1 MREIR
6 ITQRSIFDPEYVDHE
21 IGQELASICAW
32 LDQHPEVLELVAAD
46 LISEDQGSERGRS
59 ALPVEAVLRCGIL
72 KQYRQVS
79 YRELEFLLKDSRSF
93 AHFARLDP
101 LSIPCFST
109 LQSAISRIRAETWE
123 ALNQALL
130 KSASAK
136 KVEKAKQI
144 RFDATVVE
152 THILSPSDSRL
163 LFDGVRVMVRLLTE
177 ARRHLGCQRI
187 VFHSHRRVAKRRHR
201 AIGSARGAERRA
213 ELYVDLLAAVDNTL
227 GYLDVARSFVSRSSA
242 FWASAWVVEADHYR
256 CLIER
261 VIDQVRRRV
270 FEGESVPATEKVVS
284 LFEPHTDIIK
294 KGGREVQYGHKVTLA
309 TGKSGLVLDAVIET
323 GNPPDT
329 TCFLPMLERHIAL
342 YGHAPVSLATDG
354 GYTKQDNLT
363 QAKELGVEN
372 VAFHKKKGLTIE
384 AMTGER
390 WLYYKLKRFRAGI
403 EAGISYLKR
412 CFGLSRC
419 NWKGLAHYRAYV
431 WSSIFAHNLLV
442 LGRKQPAA
450 A

>member
-6 ITQRSIFDPEYVDHE
+6 ITQRSLFDPEYVDHV
-21 IGQELASICAW
+21 IGQELASISAW

-46 LISEDQGSERGRS
+46 LIPEDQDRERGRS

-93 AHFARLDP
+93 ARFVRLDP
-101 LSIPCFST
+101 LRIPCFST

-130 KSASAK
+130 VSASAM
-136 KVEKAKQI
+136 KVEKAERI

-177 ARRHLGCQRI
+177 ARRHLGREQV

-213 ELYVDLLAAVDNTL
+213 ELYADLLGAVDKTL
-227 GYLDVARSFVSRSSA
+227 SYLDATRSVVSQSSA
-242 FWASAWVVEADHYR
+242 VWASAWVVEADHYR
-256 CLIER
+256 GLIER
-261 VIDQVRRRV
+261 VIDQVHRRV
-270 FEGESVPATEKVVS
+270 FDGETVPATEKVVS

-294 KGGREVQYGHKVTLA
+294 KGGREVQYGHKVTLS

-329 TCFLPMLERHIAL
+329 TCFLPMLERHITQ
-342 YGHAPVSLATDG
+342 YGRAPVSLATDG
-354 GYTKQDNLT
+354 GYTQQDNLT
-363 QAKELGVEN
+363 KAKELGVEH

-442 LGRKQPAA
+442 LGRRQPAVT
-450 A
+450 

>member
-1 MREIR
+1 MRAIR
-6 ITQRSIFDPEYVDHE
+6 ITQRSIFDPEYADHE
-21 IGQELASICAW
+21 IGRELASISTW
-32 LDQHPEVLELVAAD
+32 LDQHPQVLGLVAAD
-46 LISEDQGSERGRS
+46 LIAEDQGRDRGRS

-79 YRELEFLLKDSRSF
+79 YRELEFLLKDSRSMV
-93 AHFARLDP
+93 HFARLDP
-101 LSIPCFST
+101 LSIPRFST
-109 LQSAISRIRAETWE
+109 LQSAISRVRAETWE

-136 KVEKAKQI
+136 KVEKAEQV
-144 RFDATVVE
+144 RFDATVVQ

-177 ARRHLGCQRI
+177 AQRQLGPERI
-187 VFHSHRRVAKRRHR
+187 AFHSHRRVAKRRHR

-213 ELYVDLLAAVDNTL
+213 ELYVELLAAVGKTL
-227 GYLDVARSFVSRSSA
+227 GYLDTARDVISRHSA
-242 FWASAWVVEADHYR
+242 FWARVWVIEANHYR
-256 CLIER
+256 GLIER

-270 FEGESVPATEKVVS
+270 FQGETVPATEKVVS

-294 KGGREVQYGHKVTLA
+294 KGGREVQYGHKVTLS

-329 TCFLPMLERHIAL
+329 TCFLPMLERHIAH
-342 YGHAPVSLATDG
+342 YGQAPVSLATDG
-354 GYTKQDNLT
+354 GYTQQDNLT
-363 QAKELGVEN
+363 QAKGLGVRH

-419 NWKGLAHYRAYV
+419 NWKGLGHYRAYV

-442 LGRKQPAA
+442 LGRKQSAA
-450 A
+450 T